1 MAIYHCSV
9 KIIGR
14 SSGRSSVAASAY
26 RAGQKITDER
36 TGLTHD
42 YSRKN
47 GVAHSEIMLPS
58 HAPNEYKNRAV
69 LWNAV
74 EKIERRTDSQTARE
88 VEVALPI
95 EFTLEENIEVVRN
108 YINDNF
114 VDKGMC
120 ADFSIHEN
128 KGNPHAHIL
137 LTTRDIS
144 LENLGF
150 GKKNRDWNNV
160 KLLETWRENWA
171 KECNFLLKE
180 KGLQEID
187 HRSLEAQGL
196 ERIPTIHI
204 GKSKVRKL
212 QNDKIIAFNER
223 YKPENVS
230 QYMNELSE
238 GYTIAKNYINE
249 LSRNERELSKIEDN
263 IKIISER
270 SKDLQNQ
277 YLELEKSKEEREKM
291 GFFKSKKEID
301 ARIENLEKSYKY
313 SHNYFERIYKVSPNE
328 AHKEIQRLEN
338 DYKKIVE
345 NTNNADKD
353 FYIKKM
359 NDYEREYKEITKNM
373 RPKER
378 YNQEKIKEKVREYY
392 DLER

>member
-26 RAGQKITDER
+26 CAGQKITDER

-47 GVAHSEIMLPS
+47 GVTHSEIMLPS
-58 HAPNEYKNRAV
+58 HAPNEFQNRAV

-95 EFTLEENIEVVRN
+95 EFTLKENIQVLKN
-108 YINDNF
+108 YIKENF

-128 KGNPHAHIL
+128 RGNPHAHIL

-144 LENLGF
+144 PEEFGF

-160 KLLETWRENWA
+160 KLLELWRENWA

-196 ERIPTIHI
+196 ERIATIHV
-204 GKSKVRKL
+204 GKSKTRKL
-212 QNDKIIAFNER
+212 QNDEIIKYNER
-223 YKPENVS
+223 YKPENIS
-230 QYMNELSE
+230 QYMN
-238 GYTIAKNYINE
+238 
-249 LSRNERELSKIEDN
+249 
-263 IKIISER
+263 
-270 SKDLQNQ
+270 
-277 YLELEKSKEEREKM
+277 
-291 GFFKSKKEID
+291 
-301 ARIENLEKSYKY
+301 
-313 SHNYFERIYKVSPNE
+313 
-328 AHKEIQRLEN
+328 
-338 DYKKIVE
+338 
-345 NTNNADKD
+345 
-353 FYIKKM
+353 
-359 NDYEREYKEITKNM
+359 
-373 RPKER
+373 
-378 YNQEKIKEKVREYY
+378 
-392 DLER
+392 